1 MSWRCPPVT
10 DWILPLERISD
21 EERPFCGGKAGN
33 LGIMARSGIRVPPG
47 ICLTT
52 AVYDAYIDE
61 TPLRGR
67 IYREVGRKDLA
78 GMRWEEM
85 WDASLRIRNL
95 FAITP
100 LPPRIHD
107 ALAGVIEERFTG
119 KSVVVRSSS
128 VAEDSAGASFAG
140 VHESFVHIT
149 GTEAIL
155 DHVRL
160 VWSSLWSDAAL
171 LYRQELGLSVRSS
184 AMAVVIQE
192 IVEGDVS
199 GIIFGMNPQ
208 NEHEAVIEAVYGLNQ
223 ALVDGSVEPD
233 RWILDRDSGRILS
246 HHPARREA
254 ALVTTP
260 GGVVMQQLEPARAN
274 APPLSGGG
282 IRQLHRLVTGA
293 EALFGAPQDME
304 WTRKGADITVLQS
317 RPVTAA
323 AEGPQDERQW
333 YLGLKGSFT
342 RLKRLQKE
350 IEEHWLP
357 DMLAAGR
364 ELAAVN
370 TGTMTDAELGAEIL
384 RQVGIAGTWHDIYW
398 EYFIPF
404 AHGVRLFGIV
414 YNDTMHPDDPY
425 EFVDLLAKT
434 RLLSVERNREL
445 AGLAAAVRRS
455 PDVLRGLAGHDPGE
469 PLTGRLEEFVSR
481 YGSGIGEGDETWE
494 GLVTL
499 IREMAAGGEPENQR
513 ERESRAIVL
522 RETFLSR
529 FQEGERAYAEELL
542 ALARRSYELRD
553 NDNHALDA
561 VEAELRRAAAE
572 GKRRLRRRGVSA
584 DEDVP
589 PAEIAKALLDPA
601 FFPRPAA
608 MKTMPR
614 GEPGVRARQL
624 VGQPA
629 SRGSA
634 CGSARVIRERS
645 DLFTTRA
652 GEILVCDAIEPG
664 MTFVVPICAGVIERR
679 GGMLIHG
686 AIIAREYGIPCVTGI
701 PRATEQILTGD
712 EVCVDGYLGIVTIR
726 RRDEER
732 GGDEDQGENLR
743 DHES

>member
-1 MSWRCPPVT
+1 VT
-10 DWILPLERISD
+10 EWILPLDRISD
-21 EERPFCGGKAGN
+21 GQRPFCGGKAAN
-33 LGIMARSGIRVPPG
+33 LGIMARHGIRVPPG

-61 TPLRGR
+61 TGLRGR
-67 IYREVGRKDLA
+67 IYLEIGRKDLA

-85 WDASLRIRNL
+85 WDAALRIRNL
-95 FAITP
+95 FAATP
-100 LPPRIHD
+100 LPDRIRD
-107 ALAGVIEERFTG
+107 AVAGAIESRFAG

-128 VAEDSAGASFAG
+128 VAEDSPGASFAG

-192 IVEGDVS
+192 IVKGDVS
-199 GIIFGMNPQ
+199 GIIFGMNPE
-208 NEHEAVIEAVYGLNQ
+208 NEREAVIEAVYGLNQ

-233 RWILDRDSGRILS
+233 RWILDRSSGRVLS
-246 HHPARREA
+246 HRPARREA
-254 ALVTTP
+254 ALVTAP
-260 GGVVMQQLEPARAN
+260 GGVVMERLDPVRAN
-274 APPLSGGG
+274 APPLSGDA
-282 IRQLHRLVTGA
+282 IRQLHQLVTGA

-304 WTRKGADITVLQS
+304 WTRKGHDITILQS

-323 AEGPQDERQW
+323 AGGPPDEREW
-333 YLGLKGSFT
+333 YLSLKGSFS
-342 RLKRLQKE
+342 RLQRLQQE

-357 DMLAAGR
+357 EMLAAGR
-364 ELAAVN
+364 ALAAGN
-370 TGTMTDAELGAEIL
+370 PESMTDAELGAEIL
-384 RQVGIAGTWHDIYW
+384 RRVRIAGTWHAIYW

-425 EFVDLLAKT
+425 EFVDLLGKT
-434 RLLSVERNREL
+434 RLVSVERNREL
-445 AGLAAAVRRS
+445 GELAAAVRRR
-455 PDVLRGLAGHDPGE
+455 PDALRGLAGRDPDD
-469 PLTGRLEEFVSR
+469 PLARRLEEFVSR
-481 YGSGIGEGDETWE
+481 YGSGIGEYDEVRE

-499 IREMAAGGEPENQR
+499 IREMAAAGGPETGE
-513 ERESRAIVL
+513 ERESTADAL
-522 RETFLSR
+522 RDRFLSR
-529 FQEGERAYAEELL
+529 FGESERAHAEELL

-561 VEAELRRAAAE
+561 VEAELRRAATE
-572 GKRRLRRRGVSA
+572 GRRRLRRRGVPA
-584 DEDVP
+584 GEDVP
-589 PAEIAKALLDPA
+589 PGEIAKALRDPA
-601 FFPRPAA
+601 YRPRPAA
-608 MKTMPR
+608 AGSSPK

-652 GEILVCDAIEPG
+652 GDILVCDAIEPG
-664 MTFVVPICAGVIERR
+664 MTFVVPLCAGVIERR

-686 AIIAREYGIPCVTGI
+686 AIIAREYRIPCVTGI
-701 PRATEQILTGD
+701 PRATEQIRTGD

-726 RRDEER
+726 KSEETT
-732 GGDEDQGENLR
+732 GE
-743 DHES
+743 